1 MNTCVF
7 VKKWTGLLVAFKSHG
22 LEHNFREKNR
32 RVSRPHT
39 HTHTHTHM
47 GIGDG
52 AVVERR
58 IRDRK
63 SLV

>member
-39 HTHTHTHM
+39 HTHTHTHTWGPGM
-47 GIGDG
+47 
-52 AVVERR
+52 AQW
-58 IRDRK
+58 
-63 SLV
+63 